1 MKLSEVFEG
10 ENSGLRKAFDEA
22 VAREQSYT
30 EKRLR
35 DEWSK
40 GVDEEMPM
48 MFIVDG
54 EKEIADWWINKI
66 TQALAEERAR
76 VLLLIEKNYTDEIE
90 ELRLSNNGLKSKEKF
105 EKVIGIYKN
114 SLLSSLKENDM

>member
-1 MKLSEVFEG
+1 MNIEI
-10 ENSGLRKAFDEA
+10 
-22 VAREQSYT
+22 RE
-30 EKRLR
+30 RLER
-35 DEWSK
+35 
-40 GVDEEMPM
+40 EMMVTLP
-48 MFIVDG
+48 
-54 EKEIADWWINKI
+54 EYDWQVISRAI
-66 TQALAEERAR
+66 QEALAEDRAR